1 MRASVVV
8 MLAAALMACVCCA
21 DEWSA
26 KYQSTRLPVLPTKK
40 RAVAN
45 QLISI
50 DGIHLVNLKR
60 RPDRL
65 FKFFSDSGLN
75 QSQVQVSEWLAR
87 FSYQEGEAIERWHRY
102 LLSMQCLYMHRC
114 GLLIPY
120 SETTMTRSTRRLTAV
135 K

>member
-21 DEWSA
+21 DEWSGR
-26 KYQSTRLPVLPTKK
+26 YQSTRLPVLPTKK

-65 FKFFSDSGLN
+65 FKFFSNSGLN

-87 FSYQEGEAIERWHRY
+87 FPISGSSNREMVAY
-102 LLSMQCLYMHRC
+102 LSSMQCLYMHSC
-114 GLLIPY
+114 CLLISH
-120 SETTMTRSTRRLTAV
+120 SETTMTRCTRRLTAV